1 MKAILFLAALMPLGV
16 LAQPININNN
26 PNQPG
31 YVVPSQQRM
40 QNEMKVQQ
48 QQQQSMLKQDLNNQ
62 TRSQQQHLQNQLQT
76 NQQRAAQGGNLNPPQ
91 QVLPNQQRWNAAADQ
106 PVKVSRRK
114 SVLRVEIRPDDV
126 NGIGADAIYP
136 QRSSSA
142 ARWGLLTVYTR
153 ICRPACFRLAT
164 RAASN
169 SL

>member
-76 NQQRAAQGGNLNPPQ
+76 NQQRAARAAISIRRSRCCRTTTVECCGRPTRKGQPPQ
-91 QVLPNQQRWNAAADQ
+91 
-106 PVKVSRRK
+106 
-114 SVLRVEIRPDDV
+114 IRLKAG
-126 NGIGADAIYP
+126 N
-136 QRSSSA
+136 SA
-142 ARWGLLTVYTR
+142 R
-153 ICRPACFRLAT
+153 
-164 RAASN
+164 
-169 SL
+169 

>member
-62 TRSQQQHLQNQLQT
+62 TRSQQ
-76 NQQRAAQGGNLNPPQ
+76 
-91 QVLPNQQRWNAAADQ
+91 
-106 PVKVSRRK
+106 
-114 SVLRVEIRPDDV
+114 
-126 NGIGADAIYP
+126 
-136 QRSSSA
+136 
-142 ARWGLLTVYTR
+142 
-153 ICRPACFRLAT
+153 
-164 RAASN
+164 
-169 SL
+169 

>member
-31 YVVPSQQRM
+31 YVVPM

-76 NQQRAAQGGNLNPPQ
+76 NQQRATQGGNLNPPQ
-91 QVLPNQQRWNAAADQ
+91 QVLPNNNGGM
-106 PVKVSRRK
+106 
-114 SVLRVEIRPDDV
+114 LRQTNP
-126 NGIGADAIYP
+126 
-136 QRSSSA
+136 
-142 ARWGLLTVYTR
+142 
-153 ICRPACFRLAT
+153 
-164 RAASN
+164 
-169 SL
+169 

>member
-40 QNEMKVQQ
+40 QNEMKIQQ

-76 NQQRAAQGGNLNPPQ
+76 NQQRAARGGNLEC
-91 QVLPNQQRWNAAADQ
+91 AAA
-106 PVKVSRRK
+106 
-114 SVLRVEIRPDDV
+114 
-126 NGIGADAIYP
+126 GAAK
-136 QRSSSA
+136 
-142 ARWGLLTVYTR
+142 
-153 ICRPACFRLAT
+153 
-164 RAASN
+164 
-169 SL
+169 